1 MIIETGGAPVKK
13 DYTILVMS
21 PNGAYEKYLV
31 SAYTPEH
38 AEQLFFEH
46 YGSAFK
52 IINIAESEDTK

>member
-1 MIIETGGAPVKK
+1 MKK
-13 DYTILVMS
+13 DYTILVLS

-38 AEQLFFEH
+38 AKQLFFEY